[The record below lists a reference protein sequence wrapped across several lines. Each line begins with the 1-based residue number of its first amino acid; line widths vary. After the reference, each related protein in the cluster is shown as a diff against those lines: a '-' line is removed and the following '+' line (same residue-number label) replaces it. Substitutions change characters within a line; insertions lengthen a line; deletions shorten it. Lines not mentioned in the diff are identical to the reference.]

1 LEDINANKRGIL
13 AVEQTADRRN
23 DLDAQR
29 RSRAGAHS
37 RWVTTPYIEG
47 TVSVA
52 ELPGR
57 AAIAHCAATT
67 TRRGRR

>member
-1 LEDINANKRGIL
+1 VDW
-13 AVEQTADRRN
+13 RN

-29 RSRAGAHS
+29 RFRAGTHS
-37 RWVTTPYIEG
+37 RWFTTPYIEG

-57 AAIAHCAATT
+57 AAIARCAATA
-67 TRRGRR
+67 TRRVRR

>member
-1 LEDINANKRGIL
+1 
-13 AVEQTADRRN
+13 VEQTADRRN
-23 DLDAQR
+23 DFGTQR

-52 ELPGR
+52 ELSWR
-57 AAIAHCAATT
+57 EAIARCAAT
-67 TRRGRR
+67 RRAGR